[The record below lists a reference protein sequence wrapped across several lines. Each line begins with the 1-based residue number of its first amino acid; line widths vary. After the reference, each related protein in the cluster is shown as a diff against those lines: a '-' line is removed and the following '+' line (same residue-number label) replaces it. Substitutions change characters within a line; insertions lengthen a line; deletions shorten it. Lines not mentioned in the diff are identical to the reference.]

1 MPSKELAEKEIR
13 AAEGIWAGRKPQ
25 SIAAAAV
32 AGVLYS

>member
-25 SIAAAAV
+25 RIAATAAV
-32 AGVLYS
+32 AVLYF